1 MKNTA
6 PILTFEVTKSIYCKV
21 GEDCQVFIGLNGNPS
36 TLGLPRK
43 SELLK
48 IDNNLFSI
56 FLCLYNVRVLHK
68 IADKLTN
75 KLGRNIVV
83 DNEYLF

>member
-1 MKNTA
+1 MKDTA
-6 PILTFEVTKSIYCKV
+6 PILTFEIIKAIHRKN
-21 GEDCQVFIGLNGNPS
+21 GENCQVFIGLNGNPS
-36 TLGLPRK
+36 TLGLPMK
-43 SELLK
+43 SDLLK

-68 IADKLTN
+68 IAYRLTN

>member
-6 PILTFEVTKSIYCKV
+6 PILTFEVIKATHMKN
-21 GEDCQVFIGLNGNPS
+21 GENCQVFIGLNGNPS
-36 TLGLPRK
+36 TLDLPMK
-43 SELLK
+43 SDLLK

-68 IADKLTN
+68 IAYRLTN

-83 DNEYLF
+83 NNEYLF